1 MPRRETM
8 TNDST
13 PIAPIRPRFIAGAI
27 CPQCKAMDRLV
38 VDMTTDAR
46 SCVECGFSEKR
57 PQDVT
62 VEPVTRVTRGSARL
76 VETAAEPVRMMMPDA
91 DND

>member
-1 MPRRETM
+1 MLRQETM

-13 PIAPIRPRFIAGAI
+13 PIVPIRPRFIAGAI

-76 VETAAEPVRMMMPDA
+76 VETVAEPVRMMMPDA

>member
-1 MPRRETM
+1 MLRQETM

-57 PQDVT
+57 PQEVT

-76 VETAAEPVRMMMPDA
+76 VETVAEPVRMMMPDA

>member
-27 CPQCKAMDRLV
+27 CPQCKEMDRLV

-76 VETAAEPVRMMMPDA
+76 VETVAEPVRMIMPDA

>member
-27 CPQCKAMDRLV
+27 CPQCKVMDRLV

-76 VETAAEPVRMMMPDA
+76 VETVAEPVRMMMPDA

>member
-1 MPRRETM
+1 MLRQETM

-27 CPQCKAMDRLV
+27 CPQCKAVDRLV

-76 VETAAEPVRMMMPDA
+76 VETVAEPVRMMMPDA

>member
-1 MPRRETM
+1 M

-27 CPQCKAMDRLV
+27 CPQCKAVDRLV

-76 VETAAEPVRMMMPDA
+76 VETVAEPVRMMMPDA

>member
-1 MPRRETM
+1 M

-57 PQDVT
+57 PQEVT

-76 VETAAEPVRMMMPDA
+76 VETVAEPVRMMMPDA

>member
-27 CPQCKAMDRLV
+27 CAQCNAVDRLV

>member
-1 MPRRETM
+1 M

-13 PIAPIRPRFIAGAI
+13 PIVPIRPRFIAGAI

-76 VETAAEPVRMMMPDA
+76 VETVAEPVRMMMPDA

>member
-1 MPRRETM
+1 MLRQETM

-27 CPQCKAMDRLV
+27 CPQCKEMDRLV

-76 VETAAEPVRMMMPDA
+76 VETVAEPVRMMMPDA

>member
-1 MPRRETM
+1 M

-57 PQDVT
+57 PKDVT

-76 VETAAEPVRMMMPDA
+76 VETVAEPVRMMMPDA